1 MVLGGKES
9 PLLLQGGTGA
19 VAAQCRQKHRCVCV
33 RTAEHGSESSLHKDW
48 LKERRNSQGFFTLWC
63 LLGVKQNNHL
73 QFLHLQEFLHSQAG
87 DQVSQIMQLC
97 QALLHLQPEQ
107 HSQFLS
113 QHLKKLSAKPGRGQ
127 SGAAR
132 MFKDLQQLSCEEQ
145 PSKSRLISES
155 RQTGLV
161 FNEVC
166 KS

>member
-1 MVLGGKES
+1 M
-9 PLLLQGGTGA
+9 
-19 VAAQCRQKHRCVCV
+19 
-33 RTAEHGSESSLHKDW
+33 
-48 LKERRNSQGFFTLWC
+48 RRNSQRFFTFWC

-87 DQVSQIMQLC
+87 DQVSQIMALC

-107 HSQFLS
+107 RSQFLS
-113 QHLKKLSAKPGRGQ
+113 HHLTKLAAKPGRGQ

-132 MFKDLQQLSCEEQ
+132 VFKGLQQLSCEEQ
-145 PSKSRLISES
+145 LNKSRLISES
-155 RQTGLV
+155 RQAGLV